1 VQVAAQLADR
11 VDADL
16 VAERLEHVQV
26 WMRAALHAPAIA
38 EHLGRQLVRRAP
50 LADPGRAVEEVG
62 VRDAV
67 RESGPEQALGLLLLR

>member
-1 VQVAAQLADR
+1 
-11 VDADL
+11 
-16 VAERLEHVQV
+16 
-26 WMRAALHAPAIA
+26 MRAALHAPAIA